1 MNMSSKA
8 AMLIVDDETN
18 VARTLSMV
26 FEREGFQVQTA
37 YSCAEA
43 LRILGDKPALDVIIT
58 DLNMEREDIGLEVAR
73 AAQQLSKRP
82 IVVICTGYA
91 NTSNAQEALDMQVDY
106 LATKPADL
114 PELLAALNR
123 LLALRR
129 AQERR
134 AAQ

>member
-1 MNMSSKA
+1 MSQKA

-43 LRILGDKPALDVIIT
+43 LKILGNKPSLDVIIT
-58 DLNMEREDIGLEVAR
+58 DLNMEREDIGLEVAK
-73 AAQQLSKRP
+73 AAQSLNRRP

-91 NTSNAQEALDMQVDY
+91 NVSNAQEALDMQVDY

-114 PELLAALNR
+114 PELLSTLNR
-123 LLALRR
+123 LLAVRR
-129 AQERR
+129 ARERGVN
-134 AAQ
+134 Q

>member
-1 MNMSSKA
+1 MPQKP

-26 FEREGFQVQTA
+26 FEREGFEVHTA
-37 YSCAEA
+37 FSCAEA
-43 LRILGDKPALDVIIT
+43 LNALTSKPAPDVVIT

-73 AAQQLSKRP
+73 AAQKLQKRP

-114 PELLAALNR
+114 SELLTALNR
-123 LLALRR
+123 LLAIRN
-129 AQERR
+129 AGERGLS
-134 AAQ
+134 Q

>member
-1 MNMSSKA
+1 MPQKP

-26 FEREGFQVQTA
+26 FEREGFEVQTA
-37 YSCAEA
+37 FSCAEA
-43 LRILGDKPALDVIIT
+43 LKALTSRPAPDVVIT

-73 AAQQLSKRP
+73 AAQKLKKRP

-106 LATKPADL
+106 MATKPADL
-114 PELLAALNR
+114 PELLTALNR
-123 LLALRR
+123 LLAIRN
-129 AQERR
+129 ASERGVT
-134 AAQ
+134 Q

>member
-1 MNMSSKA
+1 MSQKA

-43 LRILGDKPALDVIIT
+43 LTILRNKPALDVIIT
-58 DLNMEREDIGLEVAR
+58 DLNMEREDIGLEVAK
-73 AAQQLSKRP
+73 AAQLLSRRP

-91 NTSNAQEALDMQVDY
+91 NVSNAQEALDMQVDY

-123 LLALRR
+123 LLAVRSAR
-129 AQERR
+129 ERG
-134 AAQ
+134 ANQ